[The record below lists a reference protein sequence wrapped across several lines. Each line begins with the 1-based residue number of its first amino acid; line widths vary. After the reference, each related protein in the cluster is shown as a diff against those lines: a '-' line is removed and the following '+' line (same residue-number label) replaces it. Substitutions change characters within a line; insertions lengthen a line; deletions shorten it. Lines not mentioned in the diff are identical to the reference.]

1 VPWDDL
7 LRRGWP
13 ALSEVDI
20 DGWVAR
26 VSGGV
31 TQRANS
37 VAPLAAPADVGAAVA
52 AVERLYA
59 AHGLPAIFQLGP
71 AVCPPDLDA
80 VLAGRGYACGSP
92 TAIMAASAAAVL
104 PNLPGGPVEVAG
116 DPSAEWLDMWWAVDG
131 RGDAAALAV
140 ARRILTGG
148 PARYGAVHD
157 AAGVAAV
164 ARLALVGEWG
174 GLYCMAVRP
183 DVRRRGLGSVLLR
196 GLLESAGVARC
207 WLQVRA
213 DNPGARAFYA
223 RAGFAE
229 AARYHY
235 RTRRI
240 AGQTARQTA
249 ERNRSSTSAPKRRP
263 STGTRSSTP
272 WAISRWSKS
281 SGSHSG
287 ANP

>member
-1 VPWDDL
+1 VSPNEPWDDR

-13 ALSEVDI
+13 ALSEVDV

-37 VAPLAAPADVGAAVA
+37 VAPLATPPDLGAAIG

-59 AHGLPAIFQLGP
+59 GQGLPAIFQLGP
-71 AVCPPDLDA
+71 SVYPADLDA
-80 VLAGRGYACGSP
+80 VLARRGYTYGSP
-92 TAIMAASAAAVL
+92 TAVLVAPVAGVLSAPAA
-104 PNLPGGPVEVAG
+104 GPAVEVAG
-116 DPSAEWLDMWWAVDG
+116 EPSTEWLDLWWAVDG
-131 RGDAAALAV
+131 RGDDAALAV

-148 PARYGAVHD
+148 PARYATVRD
-157 AAGVAAV
+157 QAGVAAV

-196 GLLESAGVARC
+196 GLLDGSGVARC

-223 RAGFAE
+223 RAGFTA

-235 RTRRI
+235 RTRVS
-240 AGQTARQTA
+240 
-249 ERNRSSTSAPKRRP
+249 NR
-263 STGTRSSTP
+263 
-272 WAISRWSKS
+272 
-281 SGSHSG
+281 
-287 ANP
+287 